1 MSKKTDLENIK
12 RIVEEEAIEV
22 FVEYNAQFEFHH
34 FCNDLKTVF
43 VHELPETE
51 VEVDFKMTKNL
62 EKKLKELS
70 KRYTVGIFYQSK
82 K

>member
-43 VHELPETE
+43 VYQLPETE

-62 EKKLKELS
+62 ERKLKELS

>member
-1 MSKKTDLENIK
+1 MKVILLENIK

-22 FVEYNAQFEFHH
+22 FVEYNAQFEFRH

-43 VHELPETE
+43 IYELPETE

-62 EKKLKELS
+62 ERRLKELS